1 MVGTLMTIPIDEY
14 NNLKENYDIQRKK
27 EYNKE
32 QLMYVCGHVAGEEP
46 NKLFDLMWSE
56 FEEKDYQEPPKHWI
70 PKDPKWR
77 IRGLEGEKE

>member
-1 MVGTLMTIPIDEY
+1 
-14 NNLKENYDIQRKK
+14 
-27 EYNKE
+27 
-32 QLMYVCGHVAGEEP
+32 MYVCGHVAGEEP